1 MELHPVAVPRQRHIG
16 RMAVHA
22 GGRQHMRAIDRH
34 ALRFM
39 DGGGIAVIDMGII
52 FQVKRDRSA
61 IVQLHRHALRRYLL
75 DLPQRAVLTPSPRS
89 FFRNMMRS
97 PVAKSRAPRSADT
110 RTSGPSSPASRS
122 RSRAAR
128 FKSRTSALVWVRM
141 IRD

>member
-1 MELHPVAVPRQRHIG
+1 MSYLLYVVFLFFFFKQKTAYGMRIIDWSSDVCSADLMELHPVAVPRQRHIG

-75 DLPQRAVLTPSPRS
+75 DLPQRAV
-89 FFRNMMRS
+89 
-97 PVAKSRAPRSADT
+97 
-110 RTSGPSSPASRS
+110 
-122 RSRAAR
+122 
-128 FKSRTSALVWVRM
+128 
-141 IRD
+141 